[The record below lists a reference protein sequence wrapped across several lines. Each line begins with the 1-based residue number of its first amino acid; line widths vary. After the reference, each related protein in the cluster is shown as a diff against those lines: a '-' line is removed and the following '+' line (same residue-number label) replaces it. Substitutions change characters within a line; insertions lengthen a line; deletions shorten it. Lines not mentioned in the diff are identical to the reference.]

1 MFSND
6 KVHLDGPV
14 ARYFRKTSLPVRA
27 GFHHF
32 SVKHKAR
39 TPIILSF
46 FVGRWVN
53 CPMFSLW
60 TNRWSVWSTHFFSL
74 HIFNLSLFYFFFFF
88 LSFSP
93 DTQALQCM
101 LISLQAELDIQR
113 YLMKIESSQ
122 RVSTLPFLFS
132 ASSRT
137 HLLPFYSAMCG
148 ILIGVSRQ
156 TEHLYFS
163 PVCPETWFKPLKA
176 KCLQWT
182 ETCAFKKKKNVRVI
196 IKMSTN
202 CMLALK

>member
-1 MFSND
+1 MGPWQDILEKPHCQSGLGLPSSFLSSWGGGLTVLCFHYEQIDGLFGQPTFFLFIFSTF
-6 KVHLDGPV
+6 L
-14 ARYFRKTSLPVRA
+14 
-27 GFHHF
+27 F
-32 SVKHKAR
+32 S
-39 TPIILSF
+39 IF
-46 FVGRWVN
+46 
-53 CPMFSLW
+53 
-60 TNRWSVWSTHFFSL
+60 FFS
-74 HIFNLSLFYFFFFF
+74 

-163 PVCPETWFKPLKA
+163 PVCPET
-176 KCLQWT
+176 
-182 ETCAFKKKKNVRVI
+182 
-196 IKMSTN
+196 
-202 CMLALK
+202 